1 MNPTHSRPRSWD
13 PDPNFGG
20 ENEGGPV
27 SWRELVARATERLA
41 AAGLEN
47 AAQEARWIAERAG
60 GFDAAEL
67 ITELDSPATVRSATF
82 FHQMLDRR
90 AGGEPLQYVVGRWA
104 FRTLELY
111 VDRRVLVPRPETE
124 VLAGQALDECDR
136 LGARLAVDL
145 GTGSGAVALALA
157 AERTGLAVWGTDV
170 SEEALAV
177 ARANLAGLGRAAT
190 RVRLAAGEWFAALPD
205 DLRGQVDVLVS
216 NPPYVAEHEVPD
228 LPDDV
233 REWEPRQAL
242 VSGPTGM
249 EDIEHIVA
257 EAPVWL
263 ARPGS
268 LLIELAPHQADPAA
282 KLARAAGFPAV
293 TVWPD
298 LTGRDRILLARR

>member
-1 MNPTHSRPRSWD
+1 MSEAVPTDGAGRT
-13 PDPNFGG
+13 
-20 ENEGGPV
+20 V
-27 SWRELVARATERLA
+27 AWRELVAAATSRLV

-67 ITELDSPATVRSATF
+67 ITELDRPATVRSATY

-90 AGGEPLQYVVGRWA
+90 AGGEPLQYVLGRWA

-145 GTGSGAVALALA
+145 GTGSGAIALALA
-157 AERTGLAVWGTDV
+157 AERTGLTVWGTDA

-177 ARANLAGLGRAAT
+177 ARANLAGLGRPAT
-190 RVRLAAGEWFAALPD
+190 RVRLAAGEWFAALPA
-205 DLRGQVDVLVS
+205 DLRGRIDVLVS

-233 REWEPRQAL
+233 RRWEPRQAL
-242 VSGPTGM
+242 VSGPTGL

-257 EAPVWL
+257 EAPAWL

-268 LLIELAPHQADPAA
+268 LLIELAPHQAAPAA
-282 KLARAAGFPAV
+282 RLARAAGFPAV